1 MRDRDMLFN
10 FDEIKILWQYLYLSE
25 EHSIKVE
32 NMLGIP
38 LEFSMDEN
46 GVVWKK
52 NLHFP
57 EVPKTCECLKIPIWL
72 GIIEQLKTKPAE
84 EIPNGRFKNR
94 WDEIRTLTLTTVAL
108 NRKSE

>member
-1 MRDRDMLFN
+1 MRNRDMLFEFN
-10 FDEIKILWQYLYLSE
+10 EITILWQYLYLSE

-57 EVPKTCECLKIPIWL
+57 EVPKTCECLEIPIWL

-108 NRKSE
+108 N

>member
-32 NMLGIP
+32 NTLGIP

-57 EVPKTCECLKIPIWL
+57 EVPKTCECLEIPIWL
-72 GIIEQLKTKPAE
+72 GIIEQLK
-84 EIPNGRFKNR
+84 NGRFKNR

-108 NRKSE
+108 NRKK